1 MTMAIDDD
9 VKVTI
14 NFNKLVEKRAK
25 LLTQHG
31 DFAAQVNK
39 GEFLDEND
47 IDRIALEL
55 RSSITW
61 NVVNQIADDA
71 IKRYLY
77 LDETKYGDIEPK
89 PGREAHL
96 TDLEK
101 NRKQFKMVKLESPSW
116 TIEVPMRK

>member
-47 IDRIALEL
+47 IDEIALAVYSPIPFSFINSVYVL
-55 RSSITW
+55 GNLPLHSSTI
-61 NVVNQIADDA
+61 NLAVFNKFLA
-71 IKRYLY
+71 
-77 LDETKYGDIEPK
+77 
-89 PGREAHL
+89 
-96 TDLEK
+96 LE
-101 NRKQFKMVKLESPSW
+101 
-116 TIEVPMRK
+116 